1 MKNKNKMHKC
11 LFCNKTYV
19 KPKCLK
25 NHYIKC
31 SVAHNVNLFNCK
43 DELFELMRELVKS
56 NESLSQRVKK
66 LEGLV
71 LKEKKKIDVVN
82 WLNENVED
90 CITYTRFIEGIEI
103 NKEIMNS
110 IYENG
115 IIEGLTQILIEKLD
129 ENESKCIYCFE
140 QKSYTL
146 YVKKEETW
154 GILDNNDFQKNIF
167 YLQRKILKKFRE
179 ENSIDSLQTDRDHNI
194 YNKRL
199 QNICDINMKT
209 KIKNIRNDLYRHIKV
224 NIEKLVSY
232 DFTF

>member
-1 MKNKNKMHKC
+1 MHKC

-56 NESLSQRVKK
+56 NESLCQRVKK